1 MRWMTISA
9 ALAGGV
15 FIGPSPRPLAAAD
28 DLPLAG
34 IGAAAE
40 GGDRAGEAGGHDDQP
55 DLRLAPQPRLRAT
68 TLRVSPDEHL
78 SRGAAGLVYR
88 GKRRSPYEGVIAE
101 ARKDPRLKAPS

>member
-1 MRWMTISA
+1 MRSPMRWMTISA

-40 GGDRAGEAGGHDDQP
+40 GGDRAGIPGLHPGLVELAFQAGI
-55 DLRLAPQPRLRAT
+55 A
-68 TLRVSPDEHL
+68 
-78 SRGAAGLVYR
+78 RGASRVWEHQALTIF
-88 GKRRSPYEGVIAE
+88 EW
-101 ARKDPRLKAPS
+101 